1 MTSLTPYR
9 RTPRRPIGRGGRV
22 GRRLIWGLL
31 LLVLLTVLLAVP
43 AAALDTVY
51 LVRHAEKAASWPTDR
66 DLDAFQPLS
75 PAGATRAEALAAR
88 LKPAGIVHVYTS
100 RTTRT
105 VATGAPLAQAVSVP
119 ITADDATTKP
129 GEMAAFLVH
138 LREKHAADKAVLIV
152 AHSNTLPELLIRLG
166 AKTECFQRLGI
177 TGQPGSL
184 LIEGYEGVWTVDLK
198 KPGCEGMGRD
208 TLILP

>member
-9 RTPRRPIGRGGRV
+9 RTPRRPVGRGGRV
-22 GRRLIWGLL
+22 RLRLCRTLPFLL
-31 LLVLLTVLLAVP
+31 IVLLALP
-43 AAALDTVY
+43 ATALDRIY
-51 LVRHAEKAASWPTDR
+51 LVRHAEKAGWPTDR

-75 PAGATRAEALAAR
+75 PAGTARAEALAAR
-88 LKPAGIVHVYTS
+88 LKTAGIVHVYTS

-105 VATGAPLAQAVSVP
+105 LQTGVPLALATNVS

-129 GEMAAFLVH
+129 DQMDAFLTH

-152 AHSNTLPELLIRLG
+152 GHSNTVPELLVHLG
-166 AKTECFQRLGI
+166 AKADCFQRLGI

-198 KPGCEGMGRD
+198 KPGCEGMARD

>member
-1 MTSLTPYR
+1 MNSSR
-9 RTPRRPIGRGGRV
+9 RDNT
-22 GRRLIWGLL
+22 LILL
-31 LLVLLTVLLAVP
+31 LLVLLAAP

-51 LVRHAEKAASWPTDR
+51 LVRHAEKSAFWPSGR

-75 PAGATRAEALAAR
+75 PAGAARAEALAAR
-88 LKPAGIVHVYTS
+88 LKTAGIAAIYTS

-105 VATGAPLAQAVSVP
+105 LATGAPLAQATGVSL
-119 ITADDATTKP
+119 TADDATTKP
-129 GEMAAFLVH
+129 DQMDAFLTH
-138 LREKHAADKAVLIV
+138 LREKHAAEKAVLIV
-152 AHSNTLPELLIRLG
+152 GHSNTVPELLVHLG
-166 AKTECFQRLGI
+166 AKADCFQRLGI

-208 TLILP
+208 AIVLP

>member
-1 MTSLTPYR
+1 MGALQRVNSLALPF
-9 RTPRRPIGRGGRV
+9 
-22 GRRLIWGLL
+22 
-31 LLVLLTVLLAVP
+31 LLVLLAAPV
-43 AAALDTVY
+43 AALDTVY
-51 LVRHAEKAASWPTDR
+51 LVRHAEKAGWPADR

-75 PAGATRAEALAAR
+75 PAGTVRAEALAVR
-88 LKPAGIVHVYTS
+88 LKTAGIVHVYTS

-105 VATGAPLAQAVSVP
+105 LQTGVPLALGTNVP
-119 ITADDATTKP
+119 ITADDASTKQD
-129 GEMAAFLVH
+129 EMAVFLTR
-138 LREKHAADKAVLIV
+138 LREKHAVDKALLIV
-152 AHSNTLPELLIRLG
+152 GHSNTLPELLIRLG

-208 TLILP
+208 ALILP

>member
-1 MTSLTPYR
+1 MKSLTPYR

-22 GRRLIWGLL
+22 GLRLIWALL
-31 LLVLLTVLLAVP
+31 LLLLLAVLLTAP

-51 LVRHAEKAASWPTDR
+51 LVRHAEKAGWPSDR

-75 PAGATRAEALAAR
+75 IAGATRAEALVPR
-88 LKPAGIVHVYTS
+88 LKSAGIAHVYTS

-105 VATGAPLAQAVSVP
+105 LQTGVPLALAVGIP
-119 ITADDATTKP
+119 ITPDDASTKP
-129 GEMAAFLVH
+129 DEMAAFLTR
-138 LREKHAADKAVLIV
+138 LREKHTADKAILIV
-152 AHSNTLPELLIRLG
+152 GHSNTIPELLTRLG
-166 AKTECFQRLGI
+166 AKTECFKRLGI

-208 TLILP
+208 ALVLP